1 MNRFAL
7 LIFLIALP
15 LAAQSEDLNK
25 KFNIGLGTYALVI
38 TNDSDFFDDDR
49 LTGFSVSGLY
59 AVSDMFA
66 LRAAYY
72 ALEHDDFSSIDD
84 TGFDF
89 VGYIGAGLMSEGF
102 KIYGGGGIYTENW
115 DTPTGDESFNG
126 LQLSGG
132 IGYNWK
138 SVALDFVLS
147 LRQKDDYEDV
157 LAGSGVNIEG
167 AASGSLI
174 LSARF

>member
-1 MNRFAL
+1 MFRVAL
-7 LIFLIALP
+7 LLL
-15 LAAQSEDLNK
+15 LAVSSLSAQADDLNK

-38 TNDSDFFDDDR
+38 TNDSAFFDDDR
-49 LTGFSVSGLY
+49 LTGFSLSGLY

-138 SVALDFVLS
+138 NVALDFVLS

-157 LAGSGVNIEG
+157 LVGSGVNIDG

>member
-1 MNRFAL
+1 MLRFAVL
-7 LIFLIALP
+7 FSIAL
-15 LAAQSEDLNK
+15 LSVSVQADDLNR
-25 KFNIGLGTYALVI
+25 KFNVGLGTYALVI

-49 LTGFSVSGLY
+49 LTGFSISGLY

-72 ALEHDDFSSIDD
+72 ALEHDDFSNIDD

-102 KIYGGGGIYTENW
+102 KIYGGGGIYTESW

-138 SVALDFVLS
+138 NVALDFVLS

-157 LAGSGVNIEG
+157 LAGSGVSIEG

>member
-1 MNRFAL
+1 MFRYAL
-7 LIFLIALP
+7 MILLSVMP
-15 LAAQSEDLNK
+15 MYAQSAGYEK
-25 KFNIGLGTYALVI
+25 NINVGIGTYALVI
-38 TNDSDFFDDDR
+38 VNDSDTFDDDR
-49 LTGFSVSGLY
+49 FSGFSVSGLY

-72 ALEHDDFSSIDD
+72 ALDHDDFSNIDN

-89 VGYIGAGLMSEGF
+89 VGYVGAGLLSEGF
-102 KIYGGGGIYTENW
+102 KIYGGGGIFTEKW
-115 DTPTGDESFNG
+115 EVAGIDESFNG

-132 IGYNWK
+132 IGYNWQN
-138 SVALDFVLS
+138 VALDFVLAFREKS
-147 LRQKDDYEDV
+147 DYEDMLV
-157 LAGSGVNIEG
+157 GTGVNVDA

>member
-1 MNRFAL
+1 MFRFSLIL
-7 LIFLIALP
+7 LLSMLP
-15 LAAQSEDLNK
+15 LAVQSGEHEKNI
-25 KFNIGLGTYALVI
+25 NIGIGTYALVI
-38 TNDSDFFDDDR
+38 VNDSPTFDDDR
-49 LTGFSVSGLY
+49 LSGFSISGLY
-59 AVSDMFA
+59 AISDMFA

-72 ALEHDDFSSIDD
+72 ALDHDDFSNIDD

-89 VGYIGAGLMSEGF
+89 VGYFGTGLLTEGF
-102 KIYGGGGIYTENW
+102 KIYGGGGLFTETW
-115 DTPTGDESFNG
+115 ETSGADQSFNG

-147 LRQKDDYEDV
+147 FREKSDYEDI
-157 LAGSGVNIEG
+157 LAGTGVSIDA

-174 LSARF
+174 ISARF

>member
-1 MNRFAL
+1 MSRFAL
-7 LIFLIALP
+7 LILLIAVP
-15 LAAQSEDLNK
+15 LAAQAEDLNK
-25 KFNIGLGTYALVI
+25 KFNIGLGTYALII
-38 TNDSDFFDDDR
+38 TNDSSFFDDDR
-49 LTGFSVSGLY
+49 LTGFSVSGQY
-59 AVSDMFA
+59 AISDMFA

-72 ALEHDDFSSIDD
+72 ALDHDDFSNIDD

-89 VGYIGAGLMSEGF
+89 VGYVGAGLMSEGF
-102 KIYGGGGIYTENW
+102 KIYGGGGIFTESW
-115 DTPTGDESFNG
+115 DTSTGDKSFNG

-138 SVALDFVLS
+138 NVGLDFVLA

-157 LAGSGVNIEG
+157 LAGSGVSING